1 MLLCSAV
8 TVSKE
13 FLFLLWQWSWLIYK
27 KMHQTL
33 CPLGLGSMV
42 LYYIAVVL
50 YKITLYRYGHIRYEI
65 SGQVIYSWEKF
76 VVICSSVSQ
85 KMQNLYNCI
94 D

>member
-1 MLLCSAV
+1 
-8 TVSKE
+8 
-13 FLFLLWQWSWLIYK
+13 
-27 KMHQTL
+27 MHQTL

-65 SGQVIYSWEKF
+65 SGKVIYSWEKF

-85 KMQNLYNCI
+85 KMRNTIQLYRLI
-94 D
+94 VYG